1 MRDILIILLSVLFTL
16 LIIVLFDIQSMSQ
29 QFLTLI
35 FVLLAFIIFY
45 MAIDKIHI
53 FKDSENEINI
63 NNTNFNEEGD
73 LLQNEEYS
81 EMEMELN
88 EEDSD
93 SSNHGQNLVEVE
105 EEKEKKVV
113 MNSTD
118 LIELNFSIK
127 NLNTNN
133 FGTVNSNL

>member
-1 MRDILIILLSVLFTL
+1 
-16 LIIVLFDIQSMSQ
+16 
-29 QFLTLI
+29 
-35 FVLLAFIIFY
+35 
-45 MAIDKIHI
+45 
-53 FKDSENEINI
+53 
-63 NNTNFNEEGD
+63 
-73 LLQNEEYS
+73 
-81 EMEMELN
+81 MELN

>member
-16 LIIVLFDIQSMSQ
+16 LVIVLFDIQSMSQ

-63 NNTNFNEEGD
+63 NNTVFNEEGD
-73 LLQNEEYS
+73 IFQNEEVS
-81 EMEMELN
+81 EMELN
-88 EEDSD
+88 EDGD
-93 SSNHGQNLVEVE
+93 YNDGQNLVEVE
-105 EEKEKKVV
+105 DEKIV

-118 LIELNFSIK
+118 LIELDFSIK

-133 FGTVNSNL
+133 FGTVNSNLMEN

>member
-53 FKDSENEINI
+53 FKDSENEVNI

-88 EEDSD
+88 EEDGD
-93 SSNHGQNLVEVE
+93 FNNHGQNLVEVE
-105 EEKEKKVV
+105 DEKVV